1 MEPFYVPQDV
11 YDHMDKVKESLKAPE
26 EDWNAR
32 FAAYC
37 EKYPE
42 MKEMCIRDS
51 LKGGKYRQNPVCD
64 PVRGIRSGQ

>member
-42 MKEMCIRDS
+42 MKELWDQYHDQ
-51 LKGGKYRQNPVCD
+51 KHA
-64 PVRGIRSGQ
+64 